1 MSSGAAV
8 FNSRYSRAVL
18 SKSDWED
25 HREFIQKH
33 YIENDKTLEDLKV
46 LLKDN
51 LGVEVTKHQ
60 LEYRCRRWKFRK
72 NYSQAY
78 PRQSQNQSVLKFPP
92 VEAKKGRMKQKA
104 SCEPQPGPTRQKVRM
119 PQDDGASGP
128 NFATHGF
135 CQFSSSPPAS
145 NDNGLSS
152 YAALQGYDDRPSGA
166 LKQDEIYSSTQGNS
180 YNPLLSVRGQNELL
194 DTRRA
199 PRHELDEYKS
209 TGLHDSQLLFNSS
222 TEYNPSQYVG
232 HSTSPLDQ
240 SFETS
245 MESLHLR
252 DRKNDT
258 LQRQY
263 AQEYP
268 SLNTANFRND
278 LTPYLDT
285 GYNTWPLSAPPFPY
299 CESMNINWDADRST
313 TEMLA
318 DQQLDPNVC
327 AAPLSHQQQNNFEST
342 FPTNTHYMDSGNT
355 PRRSVFRY
363 SDTMTREWNN

>member
-92 VEAKKGRMKQKA
+92 VEAKKGRVKQKA
-104 SCEPQPGPTRQKVRM
+104 SCEPQPGPT
-119 PQDDGASGP
+119 
-128 NFATHGF
+128 
-135 CQFSSSPPAS
+135 FSSSPPAS
-145 NDNGLSS
+145 NDNSLSS

-180 YNPLLSVRGQNELL
+180 YNPLLSVRGQDELL

-245 MESLHLR
+245 MESLHMR

-268 SLNTANFRND
+268 NLNTANFRND

-327 AAPLSHQQQNNFEST
+327 AAPLSHQQQNNFEKNGT
-342 FPTNTHYMDSGNT
+342 TNNG
-355 PRRSVFRY
+355 
-363 SDTMTREWNN
+363 